1 MTTFLLSS
9 RDSYVVIAPPSR
21 AAPTRLDGRVPES
34 HHARQHHAYNAR
46 RGSMLDGKTPDQ
58 VIAERLTTKPELTN
72 AML

>member
-1 MTTFLLSS
+1 
-9 RDSYVVIAPPSR
+9 V
-21 AAPTRLDGRVPES
+21 
-34 HHARQHHAYNAR
+34 RQHHAYNAR